1 MNPPKKSRFYNTM
14 SKSTLNL
21 DFPQIPSK
29 NRKDISIIHE
39 TGENPYSKKRGIYS
53 SMLPPSKRLL
63 KNNSSLLNPTN
74 SRLLSPLNQ
83 NGEEGKEKK
92 KNKGKEFYNKLS
104 LERINF
110 QFEEYGEYPCDDFQ
124 PSIYFFKFLCN
135 KPDYEKENQERGKPC
150 SSRLKLFIPDTIV
163 LNDLDT
169 NYWIY
174 TDIEGYVNRV
184 EESDSDV
191 IEKFKPQNDKNEL
204 IAVSK
209 MPIMREGILGE
220 NQLTLLNLEE
230 LEKCLFSKSGSQ
242 IAIQR
247 FVKCRGPRAFLCRSV
262 WRKEKPPYV
271 YIFTNKANY
280 LDEDVKNQYLKFV
293 INSKE
298 QGSYSAFYS
307 SSGKHLEETM
317 AYMNNIVKFIESH
330 SDIIFDELVGDF
342 VKDEAGIWWF
352 INLKAMKIKNI
363 SKFKRGE
370 DGLTE
375 PIPPRLNF
383 FYNQRIFSNALQ
395 KDNIRKFDYQNKIK
409 CKLCGIDY
417 NKKELK
423 YELTTKMIMETENM
437 LKHVEFNKVKF
448 TVLDRPDLKHTY
460 YSMIYLPYRV
470 CEDCYLLF
478 ETLNDIKD
486 YQIEIANL
494 FRIPVDRVNFC
505 FNYYTEIKEDKTK
518 VKLTQKELNNIEK
531 LNSEISNM
539 NLKEEEEEFVTDN
552 NEYDNNQFSSGR
564 KMRKES
570 ELENEAMHN
579 ESNVIDDQKRNFFN
593 NNLNINDDNPMAEPE
608 QFNAKDNAKKE
619 NNSPKIKKK
628 ILKKNYS
635 TGMIEKDLSQKDLER
650 MSLQKR
656 TSSDNINLTKS
667 AEIKKPLNLYQIL
680 IMFNDLIWNN
690 VEQIPNDDLYLLY
703 TFLGNSYKIP
713 IKIEQYSKDLD
724 YTIINYQKIYH
735 IITTEP
741 EGFINFVEK
750 NRYMEVKLGTFEKI
764 EEEIRN
770 KEVQKLLRKNIVIED
785 QDICSENEKF
795 KPFAGLDLS
804 IMGLKYGT
812 NYRNNLNGLLFK
824 KDKPYYIGKL
834 RCVIRIH
841 KVKEINDISKYVL
854 NEYYNFL
861 IPPVHFMV
869 SDELPDYWIEMI
881 DRQKLRLKVLKEI
894 NETMSKYKIKFDKN
908 RDKKMVLQALETLV
922 SYYAKN
928 SA

>member
-1 MNPPKKSRFYNTM
+1 
-14 SKSTLNL
+14 
-21 DFPQIPSK
+21 
-29 NRKDISIIHE
+29 
-39 TGENPYSKKRGIYS
+39 
-53 SMLPPSKRLL
+53 
-63 KNNSSLLNPTN
+63 
-74 SRLLSPLNQ
+74 
-83 NGEEGKEKK
+83 
-92 KNKGKEFYNKLS
+92 
-104 LERINF
+104 
-110 QFEEYGEYPCDDFQ
+110 
-124 PSIYFFKFLCN
+124 
-135 KPDYEKENQERGKPC
+135 
-150 SSRLKLFIPDTIV
+150 
-163 LNDLDT
+163 
-169 NYWIY
+169 
-174 TDIEGYVNRV
+174 
-184 EESDSDV
+184 
-191 IEKFKPQNDKNEL
+191 
-204 IAVSK
+204 
-209 MPIMREGILGE
+209 
-220 NQLTLLNLEE
+220 
-230 LEKCLFSKSGSQ
+230 
-242 IAIQR
+242 
-247 FVKCRGPRAFLCRSV
+247 
-262 WRKEKPPYV
+262 
-271 YIFTNKANY
+271 
-280 LDEDVKNQYLKFV
+280 
-293 INSKE
+293 
-298 QGSYSAFYS
+298 
-307 SSGKHLEETM
+307 
-317 AYMNNIVKFIESH
+317 MNNIVKFIESH

-363 SKFKRGE
+363 NKFKKSE
-370 DGLTE
+370 DSLTE
-375 PIPPRLNF
+375 PLPPRLNF
-383 FYNQRIFSNALQ
+383 FYNQRIYSNQLI
-395 KDNIRKFDYQNKIK
+395 KDNLRKFDYQNKIK

-448 TVLDRPDLKHTY
+448 NVLDRPDLRHTY

-478 ETLNDIKD
+478 ETLNDIKE

-494 FRIPVDRVNFC
+494 FRIPVDRINFC
-505 FNYYTEIKEDKTK
+505 FNYYTQIKEDKTK
-518 VKLTQKELNNIEK
+518 VKLTQRELYNIDR

-539 NLKEEEEEFVTDN
+539 NLNDEYQENNNTDF
-552 NEYDNNQFSSGR
+552 EYNSGPKR
-564 KMRKES
+564 RKETGIV
-570 ELENEAMHN
+570 ENEEMHN
-579 ESNVIDDQKRNFFN
+579 ESNTIEEQKRNYFN
-593 NNLNINDDNPMAEPE
+593 NNLSNNN
-608 QFNAKDNAKKE
+608 NALEEDQIKIKDNNAEKAQR
-619 NNSPKIKKK
+619 SKKK
-628 ILKKNYS
+628 TLLKNYS
-635 TGMIEKDLSQKDLER
+635 TGMNPDFLEKEKQKMNLMNNR
-650 MSLQKR
+650 QSL
-656 TSSDNINLTKS
+656 DENNLTKS

-680 IMFNDLIWNN
+680 IMFNDIIWNDIA
-690 VEQIPNDDLYLLY
+690 QIPIEDLYIVY

-841 KVKEINDISKYVL
+841 KVKEIADINKYML
-854 NEYYNFL
+854 NEYYNLL
-861 IPPVHFMV
+861 IPPVHFIV

-894 NETMSKYKIKFDKN
+894 NETMVKYKIKFDKK
-908 RDKKMVLQALETLV
+908 RDKRIVLQALETLV

>member
-1 MNPPKKSRFYNTM
+1 MDHFTLQKKSRFNKNI

-21 DFPQIPSK
+21 DLPQINQNK
-29 NRKDISIIHE
+29 KTISIIRE
-39 TGENPYSKKRGIYS
+39 PKEGNFQKKREIYQ
-53 SMLPPSKRLL
+53 SMLGPSRYLT
-63 KNNSSLLNPTN
+63 KNKSSLFSSVQSGLF
-74 SRLLSPLNQ
+74 SPIN
-83 NGEEGKEKK
+83 EEIKEKK

-110 QFEEYGEYPCDDFQ
+110 QFEEYAQYPNDDFQ

-135 KPDYEKENQERGKPC
+135 KPDYEKENSEKGKPC

-191 IEKFKPQNDKNEL
+191 IEKFKPKNDKNEL

-209 MPIMREGILGE
+209 MPIMREGLLGE

-230 LEKCLFSKSGSQ
+230 LEKCLFSKSGNQ

-262 WRKEKPPYV
+262 WRREKPPYV

-280 LDEDVKNQYLKFV
+280 LDEEVKNQYLKFV

-363 SKFKRGE
+363 NKFKKSE
-370 DGLTE
+370 DSLTE
-375 PIPPRLNF
+375 PLPPRLNF
-383 FYNQRIFSNALQ
+383 FYNQRIYSNQLI
-395 KDNIRKFDYQNKIK
+395 KDNLRKFDYQNKIK

-448 TVLDRPDLKHTY
+448 NVLDRPDLRHTY

-478 ETLNDIKD
+478 ETLNDIKE

-494 FRIPVDRVNFC
+494 FRIPVDRINFC
-505 FNYYTEIKEDKTK
+505 FNYYTQIKEDKTK
-518 VKLTQKELNNIEK
+518 VKLTQRELYNIDR

-539 NLKEEEEEFVTDN
+539 NLNDEYQENNNTDF
-552 NEYDNNQFSSGR
+552 EYNSGPKR
-564 KMRKES
+564 RKETGIV
-570 ELENEAMHN
+570 ENEEMHY
-579 ESNVIDDQKRNFFN
+579 ESNTIEEQKRNYFN
-593 NNLNINDDNPMAEPE
+593 NNLSNNN
-608 QFNAKDNAKKE
+608 NALEEDQIKIKDNNAEKAQR
-619 NNSPKIKKK
+619 SKKK
-628 ILKKNYS
+628 TLLKNYS
-635 TGMIEKDLSQKDLER
+635 TGMNPDFLEKEKQR
-650 MSLQKR
+650 MNLMNNRQSL
-656 TSSDNINLTKS
+656 DENNLTKS

-680 IMFNDLIWNN
+680 IMFNDIIWNDIA
-690 VEQIPNDDLYLLY
+690 QIPIEDLYIVY

-841 KVKEINDISKYVL
+841 KVKEIADINKYML
-854 NEYYNFL
+854 NEYYNLL
-861 IPPVHFMV
+861 IPPVHFIV

-894 NETMSKYKIKFDKN
+894 NETMVKYKIKFDKK
-908 RDKKMVLQALETLV
+908 RDKRIVLQALETLV

>member
-1 MNPPKKSRFYNTM
+1 MNGSRKTPSKKNIGMYQSILPPKK
-14 SKSTLNL
+14 L
-21 DFPQIPSK
+21 IK
-29 NRKDISIIHE
+29 N
-39 TGENPYSKKRGIYS
+39 S
-53 SMLPPSKRLL
+53 SSLFSSKRSNLM
-63 KNNSSLLNPTN
+63 PII
-74 SRLLSPLNQ
+74 
-83 NGEEGKEKK
+83 GEEKEKR

-110 QFEEYGEYPCDDFQ
+110 LFEEYGEYPCDDFQ

-150 SSRLKLFIPDTIV
+150 TSRLKLFIPDTIV

-209 MPIMREGILGE
+209 MPIMSDGILGE

-262 WRKEKPPYV
+262 WRREKPPYV

-280 LDEDVKNQYLKFV
+280 LDEDIKNQYLKYV

-317 AYMNNIVKFIESH
+317 AYMNNIVRFIESH
-330 SDIIFDELVGDF
+330 SDIIFDELAGDF

-363 SKFKRGE
+363 NKFRKSDE
-370 DGLTE
+370 LQE
-375 PIPPRLNF
+375 AIPPKLNF
-383 FYNQRIFSNALQ
+383 FYNQRIYANPNL
-395 KDNIRKFDYQNKIK
+395 KDSIKKFDYQNKIK

-417 NKKELK
+417 NKKDLK
-423 YELTTKMIMETENM
+423 YELTTKMIIETENM
-437 LKHVEFNKVKF
+437 LKHVEFNKIKF
-448 TVLDRPDLKHTY
+448 NVLDRPDLRHTY
-460 YSMIYLPYRV
+460 YNMIYLPYRV

-486 YQIEIANL
+486 YQIEIANF
-494 FRIPVDRVNFC
+494 FRIPVDKINFC

-518 VKLTQKELNNIEK
+518 IKLTQKQLNNIEK
-531 LNSEISNM
+531 LNDEISKM
-539 NLKEEEEEFVTDN
+539 NFKEDEFFEENN
-552 NEYDNNQFSSGR
+552 NEYEFNSEKKAKIENNNI
-564 KMRKES
+564 
-570 ELENEAMHN
+570 LENEEIPEEN
-579 ESNVIDDQKRNFFN
+579 DIIIEEQEQDQINIENSKR
-593 NNLNINDDNPMAEPE
+593 IN
-608 QFNAKDNAKKE
+608 KKF
-619 NNSPKIKKK
+619 
-628 ILKKNYS
+628 LKKNYS
-635 TGMIEKDLSQKDLER
+635 AGMVREFEINKNLEEQNK
-650 MSLQKR
+650 S
-656 TSSDNINLTKS
+656 TDNKKS
-667 AEIKKPLNLYQIL
+667 LNLYQIL

-690 VEQIPNDDLYLLY
+690 VEQIPNEDLYIVY

-724 YTIINYQKIYH
+724 YTIINFQKIYH
-735 IITTEP
+735 IICTEP

-764 EEEIRN
+764 EEEIKN

-785 QDICSENEKF
+785 QDICRENEKF
-795 KPFAGLDLS
+795 KSFAGLDLS

-841 KVKEINDISKYVL
+841 KVKEITDINKYIL
-854 NEYYNFL
+854 NEYYNL
-861 IPPVHFMV
+861 LVPPVHFIV

-894 NETMSKYKIKFDKN
+894 NETMKKYKIKFDKK
-908 RDKKMVLQALETLV
+908 RDKKMILQALETLV

>member
-1 MNPPKKSRFYNTM
+1 MDHITLQKKSRFNKNI

-21 DFPQIPSK
+21 DLPQINQNK
-29 NRKDISIIHE
+29 KTISIIRE
-39 TGENPYSKKRGIYS
+39 PKEGNFQKKREIYQ
-53 SMLPPSKRLL
+53 SMLGPSRYLT
-63 KNNSSLLNPTN
+63 KNKSSLFSSVQSGLF
-74 SRLLSPLNQ
+74 SPIN
-83 NGEEGKEKK
+83 EEIKEKK

-110 QFEEYGEYPCDDFQ
+110 QFEEYAQYPNDDFQ

-135 KPDYEKENQERGKPC
+135 KPDYEKENSEKGKPC

-191 IEKFKPQNDKNEL
+191 IEKFKPKNDKNEL

-209 MPIMREGILGE
+209 MPIMREGLLGE

-230 LEKCLFSKSGSQ
+230 LEKCLFSKSGNQ

-262 WRKEKPPYV
+262 WRREKPPYV

-280 LDEDVKNQYLKFV
+280 LDEEVKNQYLKFV

-363 SKFKRGE
+363 NKFKKSE
-370 DGLTE
+370 DSLTE
-375 PIPPRLNF
+375 PLPPRLNF
-383 FYNQRIFSNALQ
+383 FYNQRIYSNQLI
-395 KDNIRKFDYQNKIK
+395 KDNLRKFDYQNKIK

-448 TVLDRPDLKHTY
+448 NVLDRPDLRHTY

-478 ETLNDIKD
+478 ETLNDIKE

-494 FRIPVDRVNFC
+494 FRIPVDRINFC
-505 FNYYTEIKEDKTK
+505 FNYYTQIKEDKTK
-518 VKLTQKELNNIEK
+518 VKLTQRELDNIDR

-539 NLKEEEEEFVTDN
+539 NLNDEYQENNNTDF
-552 NEYDNNQFSSGR
+552 EYNSGPKR
-564 KMRKES
+564 RKETGIV
-570 ELENEAMHN
+570 ENEEMHN
-579 ESNVIDDQKRNFFN
+579 ESNTIEEQKRNYFN
-593 NNLNINDDNPMAEPE
+593 NNLSNNN
-608 QFNAKDNAKKE
+608 NALEEDQIKIKDNNAEKAQR
-619 NNSPKIKKK
+619 SKKK
-628 ILKKNYS
+628 TLLKNYS
-635 TGMIEKDLSQKDLER
+635 TGMNPDFLEKEKQR
-650 MSLQKR
+650 MNLMNNRQSL
-656 TSSDNINLTKS
+656 DENNLTKS

-680 IMFNDLIWNN
+680 IMFNDIIWNDIA
-690 VEQIPNDDLYLLY
+690 QIPIEDLYIVY

-841 KVKEINDISKYVL
+841 KVKEIADINKYML
-854 NEYYNFL
+854 NEYYNLL
-861 IPPVHFMV
+861 IPPVHFIV

-894 NETMSKYKIKFDKN
+894 NETMVKYKIKFDKK
-908 RDKKMVLQALETLV
+908 RDKRIVLQALETLV

>member
-1 MNPPKKSRFYNTM
+1 MNPPKKSRFYNPM

-29 NRKDISIIHE
+29 NRKDISIIRE

-53 SMLPPSKRLL
+53 SMFPPSKRLL

-74 SRLLSPLNQ
+74 SRLLSPINQ

-110 QFEEYGEYPCDDFQ
+110 QFEEYAQYPNDDFQ

-135 KPDYEKENQERGKPC
+135 KPDYEKENSEKGKPC

-191 IEKFKPQNDKNEL
+191 IEKFKPKNDKNEL

-209 MPIMREGILGE
+209 MPIMREGLLGE

-262 WRKEKPPYV
+262 WRREKPPYV

-280 LDEDVKNQYLKFV
+280 LDEEVKNQYLKFV

-363 SKFKRGE
+363 NKFKKSE
-370 DGLTE
+370 DSLTE
-375 PIPPRLNF
+375 PLPPRLNF
-383 FYNQRIFSNALQ
+383 FYNQRIYSNQLI
-395 KDNIRKFDYQNKIK
+395 KDNLRKFDYQNKIK

-448 TVLDRPDLKHTY
+448 NVLDRPDLRHTY

-478 ETLNDIKD
+478 ETLNDIKE

-494 FRIPVDRVNFC
+494 FRIPVDRINFC
-505 FNYYTEIKEDKTK
+505 FNYYTQIKEDKTK
-518 VKLTQKELNNIEK
+518 VKLTQRELYNIDR

-539 NLKEEEEEFVTDN
+539 NLNDEYQENNNTDF
-552 NEYDNNQFSSGR
+552 EYNSGPKR
-564 KMRKES
+564 RKETGIV
-570 ELENEAMHN
+570 ENEEMHN
-579 ESNVIDDQKRNFFN
+579 ESNTIEEQKKNYFN
-593 NNLNINDDNPMAEPE
+593 NNLSNNN
-608 QFNAKDNAKKE
+608 NALEEDQIKIKDNNAEKAQR
-619 NNSPKIKKK
+619 SKKK
-628 ILKKNYS
+628 TLLKNYS
-635 TGMIEKDLSQKDLER
+635 TGMNPDFLEKEKQKMNLMNNR
-650 MSLQKR
+650 QSL
-656 TSSDNINLTKS
+656 DENNLTKS

-680 IMFNDLIWNN
+680 IMFNDIIWNDIA
-690 VEQIPNDDLYLLY
+690 QIPIEDLYIVY

-841 KVKEINDISKYVL
+841 KVKEIADINKYML
-854 NEYYNFL
+854 NEYYNLL
-861 IPPVHFMV
+861 IPPVHFIV

-894 NETMSKYKIKFDKN
+894 NETMVKYKIKFDKK
-908 RDKKMVLQALETLV
+908 RDKRIVLQALETLV

>member
-1 MNPPKKSRFYNTM
+1 MI
-14 SKSTLNL
+14 L
-21 DFPQIPSK
+21 
-29 NRKDISIIHE
+29 E
-39 TGENPYSKKRGIYS
+39 T
-53 SMLPPSKRLL
+53 
-63 KNNSSLLNPTN
+63 
-74 SRLLSPLNQ
+74 
-83 NGEEGKEKK
+83 
-92 KNKGKEFYNKLS
+92 
-104 LERINF
+104 
-110 QFEEYGEYPCDDFQ
+110 D
-124 PSIYFFKFLCN
+124 
-135 KPDYEKENQERGKPC
+135 
-150 SSRLKLFIPDTIV
+150 
-163 LNDLDT
+163 
-169 NYWIY
+169 
-174 TDIEGYVNRV
+174 
-184 EESDSDV
+184 
-191 IEKFKPQNDKNEL
+191 
-204 IAVSK
+204 
-209 MPIMREGILGE
+209 
-220 NQLTLLNLEE
+220 
-230 LEKCLFSKSGSQ
+230 
-242 IAIQR
+242 
-247 FVKCRGPRAFLCRSV
+247 
-262 WRKEKPPYV
+262 
-271 YIFTNKANY
+271 
-280 LDEDVKNQYLKFV
+280 
-293 INSKE
+293 
-298 QGSYSAFYS
+298 
-307 SSGKHLEETM
+307 
-317 AYMNNIVKFIESH
+317 
-330 SDIIFDELVGDF
+330 
-342 VKDEAGIWWF
+342 
-352 INLKAMKIKNI
+352 
-363 SKFKRGE
+363 
-370 DGLTE
+370 
-375 PIPPRLNF
+375 
-383 FYNQRIFSNALQ
+383 
-395 KDNIRKFDYQNKIK
+395 
-409 CKLCGIDY
+409 
-417 NKKELK
+417 
-423 YELTTKMIMETENM
+423 NM
-437 LKHVEFNKVKF
+437 LKHVQFERVQFNIV
-448 TVLDRPDLKHTY
+448 DRPDLKHTDF
-460 YSMIYLPYRV
+460 SMIYLPYRV

-539 NLKEEEEEFVTDN
+539 NLKEEEFVTDN

-570 ELENEAMHN
+570 ELENEEMHN

-593 NNLNINDDNPMAEPE
+593 NNLNINDENPIAEPE
-608 QFNAKDNAKKE
+608 QFNAKDNVKKE
-619 NNSPKIKKK
+619 NNSQKIKKK

-894 NETMSKYKIKFDKN
+894 NETMTKYKIKFDKN

>member
-1 MNPPKKSRFYNTM
+1 MNRINPQKKSRF
-14 SKSTLNL
+14 SGISRSTL
-21 DFPQIPSK
+21 DFPQRKEISLK
-29 NRKDISIIHE
+29 NRGLYQSVL
-39 TGENPYSKKRGIYS
+39 SQ
-53 SMLPPSKRLL
+53 KRLM
-63 KNNSSLLNPTN
+63 KNSSSLLSSLN
-74 SRLLSPLNQ
+74 SRLLSPVI
-83 NGEEGKEKK
+83 EEGKEKK

-110 QFEEYGEYPCDDFQ
+110 QFEEYAEYPCDDFQ

-135 KPDYEKENQERGKPC
+135 KPDYEKENQEKGKPC
-150 SSRLKLFIPDTIV
+150 NSRLKLFIPDTIV

-209 MPIMREGILGE
+209 IPIIREGLLGE

-230 LEKCLFSKSGSQ
+230 LEKCLFSKSGGPV
-242 IAIQR
+242 AIQR

-262 WRKEKPPYV
+262 WRREKPPYV

-280 LDEDVKNQYLKFV
+280 LDEEVKNQYLKFV

-317 AYMNNIVKFIESH
+317 AYMNNIVRFIESH

-363 SKFKRGE
+363 NKFKKSE
-370 DGLTE
+370 DGLSE

-383 FYNQRIFSNALQ
+383 FYNQRILANAYI
-395 KDNIRKFDYQNKIK
+395 KDNVRKFDYQNKIK

-437 LKHVEFNKVKF
+437 LKHVEFNRIKF
-448 TVLDRPDLKHTY
+448 NVLDRPDLKHTY

-478 ETLNDIKD
+478 ETLNDIKE

-494 FRIPVDRVNFC
+494 FRIPVDRINFC

-518 VKLTQKELNNIEK
+518 VKLTPKELINIER

-539 NLKEEEEEFVTDN
+539 NLKDEENDYEQYNTGIRGIKESTLEKD
-552 NEYDNNQFSSGR
+552 EMNNQ
-564 KMRKES
+564 
-570 ELENEAMHN
+570 
-579 ESNVIDDQKRNFFN
+579 SNIIEEQKRNFFN
-593 NNLNINDDNPMAEPE
+593 NTNQPMGEIDPINNLNQNIIN
-608 QFNAKDNAKKE
+608 E
-619 NNSPKIKKK
+619 NTPKIPQK
-628 ILKKNYS
+628 IFKKNYS
-635 TGMIEKDLSQKDLER
+635 TGMLQGFNQRER
-650 MSLQKR
+650 AGFSPKK
-656 TSSDNINLTKS
+656 SFENNLTKS
-667 AEIKKPLNLYQIL
+667 AEFQKPLNLYQIL
-680 IMFNDLIWNN
+680 IMFNDIIWNN
-690 VEQIPNDDLYLLY
+690 IDQIPTEDLYLVY
-703 TFLGNSYKIP
+703 NFLGNSYKIP

-764 EEEIRN
+764 QEEIKN
-770 KEVQKLLRKNIVIED
+770 KEIQKLLRKNIVIED

-841 KVKEINDISKYVL
+841 KVKEINDINKYVL

-861 IPPVHFMV
+861 IPPVHFIV

-894 NETMSKYKIKFDKN
+894 YDTMDKYDIRFNKK
-908 RDKKMVLQALETLV
+908 RDKKIVLQALETLV
-922 SYYAKN
+922 SFYAKN

>member
-1 MNPPKKSRFYNTM
+1 MDHFTLQKKSRFNKNI

-21 DFPQIPSK
+21 DLPQINQNK
-29 NRKDISIIHE
+29 KTISIIRE
-39 TGENPYSKKRGIYS
+39 PKVGNFQKKREIYQ
-53 SMLPPSKRLL
+53 SMLGPSRYLT
-63 KNNSSLLNPTN
+63 KNKSSLF
-74 SRLLSPLNQ
+74 SSVQSGMFSPIN
-83 NGEEGKEKK
+83 EEIKEKK

-110 QFEEYGEYPCDDFQ
+110 QFEEYAQYPNDDFQ

-135 KPDYEKENQERGKPC
+135 KPDYEKENSEKGKPC

-191 IEKFKPQNDKNEL
+191 IEKFKPKNDKNEL

-209 MPIMREGILGE
+209 MPIMREGLLGE

-262 WRKEKPPYV
+262 WRREKPPYV

-280 LDEDVKNQYLKFV
+280 LDEEVKNQYLKFV

-363 SKFKRGE
+363 NKFKKSE
-370 DGLTE
+370 DSLTE
-375 PIPPRLNF
+375 PLPPRLNF
-383 FYNQRIFSNALQ
+383 FYNQRIYSNQLI
-395 KDNIRKFDYQNKIK
+395 KDNLRKFDYQNKIK

-448 TVLDRPDLKHTY
+448 NVLDRPDLRHTY

-478 ETLNDIKD
+478 ETLNDIKE

-494 FRIPVDRVNFC
+494 FRIPVDRINFC
-505 FNYYTEIKEDKTK
+505 FNYYTQIKEDKTK
-518 VKLTQKELNNIEK
+518 VKLTQRELYNIDR

-539 NLKEEEEEFVTDN
+539 NLNDEYQENNNTDF
-552 NEYDNNQFSSGR
+552 EYNSGPKR
-564 KMRKES
+564 RKETGIV
-570 ELENEAMHN
+570 ENEEMHN
-579 ESNVIDDQKRNFFN
+579 ESNTLEEQKRNYFN
-593 NNLNINDDNPMAEPE
+593 NNLSNNN
-608 QFNAKDNAKKE
+608 NALEEDQIKIKDNNAEKAQR
-619 NNSPKIKKK
+619 SKKK
-628 ILKKNYS
+628 TLLKNYS
-635 TGMIEKDLSQKDLER
+635 TGMNPDFLEKEKQKMNLMNNR
-650 MSLQKR
+650 QSL
-656 TSSDNINLTKS
+656 DENNLTKS

-680 IMFNDLIWNN
+680 IMFNDIIWNDIA
-690 VEQIPNDDLYLLY
+690 QIPIEDLYIVY

-795 KPFAGLDLS
+795 EPFAGLDLS

-841 KVKEINDISKYVL
+841 KVKEIADINKYML
-854 NEYYNFL
+854 NEYYNLL
-861 IPPVHFMV
+861 IPPVHFIV

-894 NETMSKYKIKFDKN
+894 NETMVKYKIKFDKK
-908 RDKKMVLQALETLV
+908 RDKRIVLQALETLV

>member
-1 MNPPKKSRFYNTM
+1 M
-14 SKSTLNL
+14 
-21 DFPQIPSK
+21 
-29 NRKDISIIHE
+29 
-39 TGENPYSKKRGIYS
+39 
-53 SMLPPSKRLL
+53 
-63 KNNSSLLNPTN
+63 
-74 SRLLSPLNQ
+74 
-83 NGEEGKEKK
+83 
-92 KNKGKEFYNKLS
+92 
-104 LERINF
+104 
-110 QFEEYGEYPCDDFQ
+110 

-135 KPDYEKENQERGKPC
+135 KPDYEKENSEKGKPC
-150 SSRLKLFIPDTIV
+150 TSRLKLFIPDTIV

-174 TDIEGYVNRV
+174 TDIEGYVNRI
-184 EESDSDV
+184 EESDNDV

-209 MPIMREGILGE
+209 LPIMREGLLGE

-262 WRKEKPPYV
+262 WRREKPPYV

-280 LDEDVKNQYLKFV
+280 LDEEIKNQYLKFV
-293 INSKE
+293 INSRE

-363 SKFKRGE
+363 SKFKKSE
-370 DGLTE
+370 DGLGD
-375 PIPPRLNF
+375 PLPPRLNF
-383 FYNQRIFSNALQ
+383 FYNQRFYANVYQ
-395 KDNIRKFDYQNKIK
+395 KDSIRKFDYQNKIK

-417 NKKELK
+417 NKRSLK

-448 TVLDRPDLKHTY
+448 NVLDRPDLRHTY
-460 YSMIYLPYRV
+460 FSMIYLPYRV

-486 YQIEIANL
+486 YQIEIANF
-494 FRIPVDRVNFC
+494 FRIPVDKINFC
-505 FNYYTEIKEDKTK
+505 FNYYTQIKEDKTK
-518 VKLTQKELNNIEK
+518 VKLTNKELNNIER

-539 NLKEEEEEFVTDN
+539 NLRDDEFMEEN
-552 NEYDNNQFSSGR
+552 NNLEYDASTIK
-564 KMRKES
+564 KMKETNGMES
-570 ELENEAMHN
+570 EEIHIETNPIKGQRKS
-579 ESNVIDDQKRNFFN
+579 SNLFN
-593 NNLNINDDNPMAEPE
+593 NNIDNLNNNNTILEEPE
-608 QFNAKDNAKKE
+608 QTNMNENTNSNINIIPEKIPKPTKKSMQKNLSAGIIEDIPPQKIQSE
-619 NNSPKIKKK
+619 N
-628 ILKKNYS
+628 
-635 TGMIEKDLSQKDLER
+635 
-650 MSLQKR
+650 
-656 TSSDNINLTKS
+656 NLTKS

-690 VEQIPNDDLYLLY
+690 IDQIPIKEDLYLIY
-703 TFLGNSYKIP
+703 SFLGNSYKIP
-713 IKIEQYSKDLD
+713 IKIEQYCKDLD
-724 YTIINYQKIYH
+724 YTIINYHKIYH

-750 NRYMEVKLGTFEKI
+750 NRYMEVKLGNFEKV
-764 EEEIRN
+764 EEEKRN
-770 KEVQKLLRKNIVIED
+770 KEVKKLLRKNIVIED
-785 QDICSENEKF
+785 QDIFTENEKF

-804 IMGLKYGT
+804 IMGLKYGS

-841 KVKEINDISKYVL
+841 KVKEISDINKYIL

-861 IPPVHFMV
+861 IPPVHFIV

-881 DRQKLRLKVLKEI
+881 DRQKLRMKVLRELY
-894 NETMSKYKIKFDKN
+894 ETMDKYKIKFNKN
-908 RDKKMVLQALETLV
+908 RDKKIILQALETLV
-922 SYYAKN
+922 SFYAKN
-928 SA
+928 SV

>member
-1 MNPPKKSRFYNTM
+1 MNGSRKTPSKKNIGMYQSILPPKK
-14 SKSTLNL
+14 L
-21 DFPQIPSK
+21 IK
-29 NRKDISIIHE
+29 N
-39 TGENPYSKKRGIYS
+39 S
-53 SMLPPSKRLL
+53 SSLFSSKRSNLM
-63 KNNSSLLNPTN
+63 PII
-74 SRLLSPLNQ
+74 
-83 NGEEGKEKK
+83 GEEKEKR

-110 QFEEYGEYPCDDFQ
+110 LFEEYGEYPCDDFQ

-150 SSRLKLFIPDTIV
+150 TSRLKLFIPDTIV

-209 MPIMREGILGE
+209 MPIMSDGILGE

-262 WRKEKPPYV
+262 WRREKPPYV

-280 LDEDVKNQYLKFV
+280 LDEDIKNQYLKYV

-317 AYMNNIVKFIESH
+317 AYMNNIVRFIESH
-330 SDIIFDELVGDF
+330 SDIIFDELAGDF

-363 SKFKRGE
+363 NKFRKSDE
-370 DGLTE
+370 LQE
-375 PIPPRLNF
+375 AIPPKLNF
-383 FYNQRIFSNALQ
+383 FYNQRIYSNPNL
-395 KDNIRKFDYQNKIK
+395 KDSIKKFDYQNKIK

-417 NKKELK
+417 NKKDLK
-423 YELTTKMIMETENM
+423 YELTTKMIIETENM
-437 LKHVEFNKVKF
+437 LKHVEFNKIKF
-448 TVLDRPDLKHTY
+448 NVLDRPDLRHTY

-486 YQIEIANL
+486 YQIEIANF
-494 FRIPVDRVNFC
+494 FRIPVDKINFC

-518 VKLTQKELNNIEK
+518 IKLTQKQLNNIEK
-531 LNSEISNM
+531 LNDEISKM
-539 NLKEEEEEFVTDN
+539 NFKEDEFFEENN
-552 NEYDNNQFSSGR
+552 NEYEFNSEKKAKIENNNI
-564 KMRKES
+564 
-570 ELENEAMHN
+570 LENEEIPEEN
-579 ESNVIDDQKRNFFN
+579 DIIIEEQEQDQINIENSKR
-593 NNLNINDDNPMAEPE
+593 IN
-608 QFNAKDNAKKE
+608 KKF
-619 NNSPKIKKK
+619 
-628 ILKKNYS
+628 LKKNYS
-635 TGMIEKDLSQKDLER
+635 AGMVREFEINKNLEEQNK
-650 MSLQKR
+650 S
-656 TSSDNINLTKS
+656 TDNKKS
-667 AEIKKPLNLYQIL
+667 LNLYQIL

-690 VEQIPNDDLYLLY
+690 VEQIPNEDLYIVY

-724 YTIINYQKIYH
+724 YTIINFQKIYH
-735 IITTEP
+735 IICTEP

-764 EEEIRN
+764 EEEIKN

-785 QDICSENEKF
+785 QDICRENEKF
-795 KPFAGLDLS
+795 KSFAGLDLS

-841 KVKEINDISKYVL
+841 KVKEITDINKYIL
-854 NEYYNFL
+854 NEYYNL
-861 IPPVHFMV
+861 LVPPVHFIV

-894 NETMSKYKIKFDKN
+894 NETMKKYKIKFDKK
-908 RDKKMVLQALETLV
+908 RDKKMILQALETLV
-922 SYYAKN
+922 
-928 SA
+928 

>member
-1 MNPPKKSRFYNTM
+1 MDHITLQKKSRFNKNI

-21 DFPQIPSK
+21 DLPQINQNK
-29 NRKDISIIHE
+29 KTISIIRE
-39 TGENPYSKKRGIYS
+39 QKEGNFQKKREIYQ
-53 SMLPPSKRLL
+53 SMLGPSRYLT
-63 KNNSSLLNPTN
+63 KNKSSLFSSVQSGLF
-74 SRLLSPLNQ
+74 SPIN
-83 NGEEGKEKK
+83 EEIKEKK

-110 QFEEYGEYPCDDFQ
+110 QFEEYAKYPNEDFQ

-135 KPDYEKENQERGKPC
+135 KPDYEKENSEKGKPC

-191 IEKFKPQNDKNEL
+191 IEKFKPKNDKNEL

-209 MPIMREGILGE
+209 MPIMREGLLGE

-262 WRKEKPPYV
+262 WRREKPPYV

-280 LDEDVKNQYLKFV
+280 LDEEVKNQYLKFV

-363 SKFKRGE
+363 NKFKKSE
-370 DGLTE
+370 DSLTE
-375 PIPPRLNF
+375 PLPPRLNF
-383 FYNQRIFSNALQ
+383 FYNQRIYSNQLI
-395 KDNIRKFDYQNKIK
+395 KDNLRKFDYQNKIK

-448 TVLDRPDLKHTY
+448 NVLDRPDLRHTY

-478 ETLNDIKD
+478 ETLNDIKE

-494 FRIPVDRVNFC
+494 FRIPVDRINFC
-505 FNYYTEIKEDKTK
+505 FNYYTQIKEDKTK
-518 VKLTQKELNNIEK
+518 VKLTQRELYNIDR

-539 NLKEEEEEFVTDN
+539 NLNDEYQENNNTDF
-552 NEYDNNQFSSGR
+552 EYNSGPKR
-564 KMRKES
+564 RKETIV
-570 ELENEAMHN
+570 ENEEMHN
-579 ESNVIDDQKRNFFN
+579 ESNTIEEQKRNYFN
-593 NNLNINDDNPMAEPE
+593 NNLSNNN
-608 QFNAKDNAKKE
+608 NALEEDQIKIKDNNAEKAQR
-619 NNSPKIKKK
+619 SKKK
-628 ILKKNYS
+628 TLLKNYS
-635 TGMIEKDLSQKDLER
+635 TGMNPDFLEKEKQKMNLMNNR
-650 MSLQKR
+650 QSL
-656 TSSDNINLTKS
+656 DENNLTKS

-680 IMFNDLIWNN
+680 IMFNDIIWNDIA
-690 VEQIPNDDLYLLY
+690 QIPIEDLYIVY

-841 KVKEINDISKYVL
+841 KVKEIADINKYML
-854 NEYYNFL
+854 NEYYNLL
-861 IPPVHFMV
+861 IPPVHFIV

-894 NETMSKYKIKFDKN
+894 NETMVKYKIKFDKK
-908 RDKKMVLQALETLV
+908 RDKRIVLQALETLV